1 MNLGLR
7 QVATLKQQIIM
18 TPKLQQAIKVL
29 LMPKLELNQ
38 FMTQQLEQ
46 NPLLEEDEIQTEE
59 LEIEDLVGTT
69 ELDPDTEWNEPEKS
83 LDREDKEPDIDWDAA
98 FDDMANVSEQ
108 TSFHQTDDEDG
119 PQSDVAETQSL
130 HEFLLA
136 QLSVTPLSDIEKAIG
151 EQIIGN
157 LNEDGQ
163 LKLPLFVLSSRYKND
178 LNDVDLSDGLRKVLE
193 RHLRQEFLSDEI
205 SLSPNSTIIR
215 GDGEGKWKIVD
226 EENRQTYTVRYENDQ
241 LEVYNLTLE
250 EIADVVGCDVEH
262 VEEVLEYIQENFEPI
277 GIAFR
282 TVPETMLIQMKV
294 NETHNPVAEEILKN
308 HFEDFM
314 NNQIPRIAQR
324 LDVKIGE
331 VIKAKELIGHFAPY
345 PGRYFSDP
353 TGKYLKNGTNPSRLI
368 IPEVSI
374 KKVSGEYHILT
385 NDDGMPRLRLNPFY
399 MNMLHGQNGALDGE
413 TKKWLEQK
421 RTSAID
427 LISSIIQRRRTIVSV
442 TEAIF
447 EIQADFLEQGTTGLK
462 PLTLKE
468 IAAMAGVHES
478 TVSRVTSNK
487 YVETPQG
494 IFKLKFFFS
503 TDLPTD
509 SGENV
514 SSTIVKDN
522 IKKMIAGEN
531 TAKPLSDQAIANAL
545 KKQGVHVAR
554 RTVQKYREELNI
566 LSSSKRKQIW

>member
-7 QVATLKQQIIM
+7 QVSTLKQQIIM

-29 LMPKLELNQ
+29 LMPQLELNQ
-38 FMTQQLEQ
+38 FMTQQLQQ
-46 NPLLEEDEIQTEE
+46 NPLLEEDEVQIEE
-59 LEIEDLVGTT
+59 LEIEDLLGTT

-108 TSFHQTDDEDG
+108 TSFQQTDDEDG
-119 PQSDVAETQSL
+119 PQSDVAQTQSL

-151 EQIIGN
+151 EQVIGN
-157 LNEDGQ
+157 LNDDGQ
-163 LKLPLFVLSSRYKND
+163 LKMPLFILSSKYKSD
-178 LNDVDLSDGLRKVLE
+178 LDESNLSDRLRKAFD
-193 RHLRQEFLSDEI
+193 RHLRLELLSDEV
-205 SLSPNSTIIR
+205 SLSPNPTIVL
-215 GDGEGKWKIVD
+215 GDEEGKWKIVD
-226 EENRQTYTVRYENDQ
+226 EENSQTYTVRDENGK
-241 LEVYNLTLE
+241 LEVYNITFE
-250 EIADVVGCDVEH
+250 EIADAVGCDVEH
-262 VEEVLEYIQENFEPI
+262 VEEVLEYIQNNFEPI

-282 TVPETMLIQMKV
+282 TVPESMLIQMKASEIR
-294 NETHNPVAEEILKN
+294 NSVAEEILKN
-308 HFEDFM
+308 HFADFM
-314 NNQIPRIAQR
+314 NNQIPRIAQQ
-324 LDVKIGE
+324 LEVNIEE
-331 VIKAKELIGHFAPY
+331 VIEAKELIGHLAPF

-353 TGKYLKNGTNPSRLI
+353 TGKYLRNGNNPSRLT

-374 KKVSGEYHILT
+374 KKISGEYHVLT
-385 NDDGMPRLRLNPFY
+385 NDDGMPRLRLSPVY
-399 MNMLHGQNGALDGE
+399 LNMLRGQKGE
-413 TKKWLEQK
+413 VDRDTKKWLEQQ
-421 RTSAID
+421 RSSAID
-427 LISSIIQRRRTIVSV
+427 LISSINQRRRTIVSV

-447 EIQADFLEQGTTGLK
+447 EIQADFLEQGTAGLK

-494 IFKLKFFFS
+494 IYKLKFFFS

-514 SSTIVKDN
+514 SSTTVKDK
-522 IKKMIAGEN
+522 IKEMVDGEN
-531 TAKPLSDQAIANAL
+531 AAKPLSDQAIANAL
-545 KKQGVHVAR
+545 GNQGIHVAR

-566 LSSSKRKQIW
+566 LSSSKRKQAW

>member
-1 MNLGLR
+1 
-7 QVATLKQQIIM
+7 
-18 TPKLQQAIKVL
+18 
-29 LMPKLELNQ
+29 
-38 FMTQQLEQ
+38 
-46 NPLLEEDEIQTEE
+46 
-59 LEIEDLVGTT
+59 
-69 ELDPDTEWNEPEKS
+69 
-83 LDREDKEPDIDWDAA
+83 
-98 FDDMANVSEQ
+98 
-108 TSFHQTDDEDG
+108 
-119 PQSDVAETQSL
+119 
-130 HEFLLA
+130 
-136 QLSVTPLSDIEKAIG
+136 
-151 EQIIGN
+151 
-157 LNEDGQ
+157 
-163 LKLPLFVLSSRYKND
+163 
-178 LNDVDLSDGLRKVLE
+178 
-193 RHLRQEFLSDEI
+193 
-205 SLSPNSTIIR
+205 
-215 GDGEGKWKIVD
+215 
-226 EENRQTYTVRYENDQ
+226 
-241 LEVYNLTLE
+241 
-250 EIADVVGCDVEH
+250 
-262 VEEVLEYIQENFEPI
+262 
-277 GIAFR
+277 
-282 TVPETMLIQMKV
+282 
-294 NETHNPVAEEILKN
+294 
-308 HFEDFM
+308 
-314 NNQIPRIAQR
+314 
-324 LDVKIGE
+324 
-331 VIKAKELIGHFAPY
+331 
-345 PGRYFSDP
+345 
-353 TGKYLKNGTNPSRLI
+353 
-368 IPEVSI
+368 
-374 KKVSGEYHILT
+374 
-385 NDDGMPRLRLNPFY
+385 
-399 MNMLHGQNGALDGE
+399 MLHGQNGALDGE

-514 SSTIVKDN
+514 SSTTVKDN

>member
-29 LMPKLELNQ
+29 LMPQLELNQ

-46 NPLLEEDEIQTEE
+46 NPLLEEDEVQTEE

-98 FDDMANVSEQ
+98 FDDMANISEQ
-108 TSFHQTDDEDG
+108 TSIQQTDDEDG
-119 PQSDVAETQSL
+119 PQSDVAQTQSL
-130 HEFLLA
+130 NEYLLA

-157 LNEDGQ
+157 LNDDGQ
-163 LKLPLFVLSSRYKND
+163 LKMPLFVLSSKFKND
-178 LNDVDLSDGLRKVLE
+178 LDDANLSDGLRKNFE
-193 RHLRQEFLSDEI
+193 RHLRQELSSDEI
-205 SLSPNSTIIR
+205 SLSSNSAVTQ
-215 GDGEGKWKIVD
+215 GEGGKWKIVD
-226 EENRQTYTVRYENDQ
+226 EENKQTYTVKDENGK
-241 LEVYNLTLE
+241 LKVHNLTFE
-250 EIADVVGCDVEH
+250 EIADAVGCDVEH
-262 VEEVLEYIQENFEPI
+262 VEEVLEYIQKNFLPT
-277 GIAFR
+277 GVAFR
-282 TVPETMLIQMKV
+282 TVAESMLIQMKV
-294 NETHNPVAEEILKN
+294 NEIHNPVAEEILKN
-308 HFEDFM
+308 HFADFM

-324 LDVKIGE
+324 LEVNIEE
-331 VIKAKELIGHFAPY
+331 VIKAKELIGHLAPY

-353 TGKYLKNGTNPSRLI
+353 AGKYLRNGNNPSRLI
-368 IPEVSI
+368 IPEVAI
-374 KKVSGEYHILT
+374 KKISGEYHILT
-385 NDDGMPRLRLNPFY
+385 NDDGMPRLRLNPIY
-399 MNMLHGQNGALDGE
+399 LNMLHGQTGEVDSE
-413 TKKWLEQK
+413 TKKWLEQQ
-421 RTSAID
+421 RSSAID
-427 LISSIIQRRRTIVSV
+427 LISSINQRRRTIVSV

-447 EIQADFLEQGTTGLK
+447 KIQADFLEQGTAGLK

-494 IFKLKFFFS
+494 IYKLKFFFS

-514 SSTIVKDN
+514 SSTTVKDK
-522 IKKMIAGEN
+522 IKEMIDGEN

-545 KKQGVHVAR
+545 SNQGIHVAR

-566 LSSSKRKQIW
+566 LSSSKRKQAW

>member
-29 LMPKLELNQ
+29 LMPQLELNQ

-59 LEIEDLVGTT
+59 LEIEDLLGTT

-98 FDDMANVSEQ
+98 FDDMVNISEQ
-108 TSFHQTDDEDG
+108 ASFQRADDEDG
-119 PQSDVAETQSL
+119 PQSDVAGTQSL

-157 LNEDGQ
+157 LNDDGQ
-163 LKLPLFVLSSRYKND
+163 LKMPLFVLSSKYKDD
-178 LNDVDLSDGLRKVLE
+178 LDYTNLSDGLHKVLV
-193 RHLRQEFLSDEI
+193 RHLRQELLSDEI
-205 SLSPNSTIIR
+205 SLSPNSTIEP
-215 GDGEGKWKIVD
+215 GEEEDKWRIVD
-226 EENRQTYTVRYENDQ
+226 DENAQTYTVRDENGR
-241 LEVYNLTLE
+241 LEVYNLTFD
-250 EIADVVGCDVEH
+250 EIAVAVGCDVEH
-262 VEEVLEYIQENFEPI
+262 VEEVLEYIQENFEPV
-277 GIAFR
+277 GVAFR
-282 TVPETMLIQMKV
+282 TVPETMLIQMKA

-308 HFEDFM
+308 HFADFM

-324 LDVKIGE
+324 LEVNIEE
-331 VIKAKELIGHFAPY
+331 VIKAKELIGHLAPY

-353 TGKYLKNGTNPSRLI
+353 AGKYLRNGNNPSRLI
-368 IPEVSI
+368 IPEVAI
-374 KKVSGEYHILT
+374 KKISGEYHILT
-385 NDDGMPRLRLNPFY
+385 NDDGMPRLRLNPIY
-399 MNMLHGQNGALDGE
+399 LNMLHGQKGEVDSE
-413 TKKWLEQK
+413 TKKWLERQ
-421 RTSAID
+421 RSSAID
-427 LISSIIQRRRTIVSV
+427 LIGSINQRRRTIVSV

-447 EIQADFLEQGTTGLK
+447 KIQADFLEQGTAGLK

-494 IFKLKFFFS
+494 IYKLKFFFS

-509 SGENV
+509 SGESV
-514 SSTIVKDN
+514 SSTTVKDK
-522 IKKMIAGEN
+522 IKEMIDGEN
-531 TAKPLSDQAIANAL
+531 TAKPFSDQSIANAL
-545 KKQGVHVAR
+545 EKEGIHVAR

-566 LSSSKRKQIW
+566 LSSSKRKQTW

>member
-29 LMPKLELNQ
+29 LMPQLELNQ

-46 NPLLEEDEIQTEE
+46 NPLLEEDEVQTEE

-98 FDDMANVSEQ
+98 FDDMANISEQ
-108 TSFHQTDDEDG
+108 TSIQQTDDEDG
-119 PQSDVAETQSL
+119 PQSDVAQTQSL
-130 HEFLLA
+130 HEYLLA
-136 QLSVTPLSDIEKAIG
+136 QLSVTPLSDIEKSIG

-157 LNEDGQ
+157 LNDDGQ
-163 LKLPLFVLSSRYKND
+163 LKMPLFVLSYKYKND
-178 LNDVDLSDGLRKVLE
+178 LDDANLSDGLRKAFE
-193 RHLRQEFLSDEI
+193 RHLRQELLSDEI
-205 SLSPNSTIIR
+205 SLSANSTVAQ
-215 GDGEGKWKIVD
+215 GEDGKWKIVD
-226 EENRQTYTVRYENDQ
+226 EENKQTYTVRDENGK
-241 LEVYNLTLE
+241 LEFYNLTFG
-250 EIADVVGCDVEH
+250 EIADAVGCDVEH
-262 VEEVLEYIQENFEPI
+262 VKEVLEYIQNNFEPI
-277 GIAFR
+277 GVAFR
-282 TVPETMLIQMKV
+282 TVPESMLIQMKV
-294 NETHNPVAEEILKN
+294 NETHNPVVEEILKN
-308 HFEDFM
+308 HFADFM

-324 LDVKIGE
+324 LEVNIEE
-331 VIKAKELIGHFAPY
+331 VIKAKELIGHLAPY

-353 TGKYLKNGTNPSRLI
+353 TGKYLRNGNNPSRLI
-368 IPEVSI
+368 IPEVAI
-374 KKVSGEYHILT
+374 KKISGEYHVLT
-385 NDDGMPRLRLNPFY
+385 NDDGMPRLRLNPIY
-399 MNMLHGQNGALDGE
+399 LNMLHGQKGEVDSE
-413 TKKWLEQK
+413 TKKWLEQQ
-421 RTSAID
+421 RSSAID
-427 LISSIIQRRRTIVSV
+427 LISSINQRRRTIVSV

-447 EIQADFLEQGTTGLK
+447 KIQADFLEQGTAGLK

-494 IFKLKFFFS
+494 IYKLKFFFS

-514 SSTIVKDN
+514 SSTTVKDK
-522 IKKMIAGEN
+522 IKEMIGGEN
-531 TAKPLSDQAIANAL
+531 TAKPLSDQTVANAL
-545 KKQGVHVAR
+545 SNQGIHVAR

-566 LSSSKRKQIW
+566 LSSSKRKQAW

>member
-108 TSFHQTDDEDG
+108 TSFQQTDDEDG
-119 PQSDVAETQSL
+119 PQSDVAETRSL

-157 LNEDGQ
+157 LNDDGQ
-163 LKLPLFVLSSRYKND
+163 LKMPLFVLSSKYKND
-178 LNDVDLSDGLRKVLE
+178 LGEVNLSDGLRKVLE

-205 SLSPNSTIIR
+205 SLSLNSTIIR
-215 GDGEGKWKIVD
+215 GEEEGKWKIVD

-314 NNQIPRIAQR
+314 NNQMPRIAQR
-324 LDVKIGE
+324 LDVKIGQ
-331 VIKAKELIGHFAPY
+331 VIKAKELIGNFAPY

-399 MNMLHGQNGALDGE
+399 MNMLHGQNGKVDSE

-427 LISSIIQRRRTIVSV
+427 LISSIIKRRRTIVSV

-447 EIQADFLEQGTTGLK
+447 EIQADFLEQGTAGLK

-514 SSTIVKDN
+514 SSTTVKDN

>member
-29 LMPKLELNQ
+29 LMPQLELNQ

-46 NPLLEEDEIQTEE
+46 NPLLEEDEVQTEE

-98 FDDMANVSEQ
+98 FDDMANISEQ
-108 TSFHQTDDEDG
+108 TSIQQTDDEDG
-119 PQSDVAETQSL
+119 PQSDVAQTQSL
-130 HEFLLA
+130 HEYLLA

-157 LNEDGQ
+157 LNDDGQ
-163 LKLPLFVLSSRYKND
+163 LKMPLFVLSYKYKND
-178 LNDVDLSDGLRKVLE
+178 LDDANLSDGLRKAFE
-193 RHLRQEFLSDEI
+193 RHLRQELLSDEI
-205 SLSPNSTIIR
+205 SLSANSTVSQVE
-215 GDGEGKWKIVD
+215 DGKWKIVD
-226 EENRQTYTVRYENDQ
+226 EENKQTYTVRDENGK
-241 LEVYNLTLE
+241 LEVYNLTFE
-250 EIADVVGCDVEH
+250 EIADAVGCDVEH
-262 VEEVLEYIQENFEPI
+262 VEEVLEYIQNNFEPI
-277 GIAFR
+277 GVAFR
-282 TVPETMLIQMKV
+282 TVPESMLIQMKV
-294 NETHNPVAEEILKN
+294 NETHNPVVEEILKN
-308 HFEDFM
+308 HFAAFM

-324 LDVKIGE
+324 LEVNIKE
-331 VIKAKELIGHFAPY
+331 VIKAKELIGHLAPY

-353 TGKYLKNGTNPSRLI
+353 TGKYLRNGNNPSRLI
-368 IPEVSI
+368 IPEVAI
-374 KKVSGEYHILT
+374 KKISGEYHVLT
-385 NDDGMPRLRLNPFY
+385 NDDGMPRLRLNPIY
-399 MNMLHGQNGALDGE
+399 LNMLHGQKGEVDSE
-413 TKKWLEQK
+413 TKKWLEQQ
-421 RTSAID
+421 RSSAID
-427 LISSIIQRRRTIVSV
+427 LISSINQRRRTIVSV

-447 EIQADFLEQGTTGLK
+447 KIQADFLDQGTAGLK

-494 IFKLKFFFS
+494 IYKLKFFFS

-514 SSTIVKDN
+514 SSTTVKDK
-522 IKKMIAGEN
+522 IKEMIDGEN
-531 TAKPLSDQAIANAL
+531 TAKPLSDQTIANAL
-545 KKQGVHVAR
+545 SNQGIHVAR

-566 LSSSKRKQIW
+566 LSSSKRKQAW

>member
-7 QVATLKQQIIM
+7 QVSTLKQQIIM

-29 LMPKLELNQ
+29 LMPQLELNQ
-38 FMTQQLEQ
+38 FMTQQLEL
-46 NPLLEEDEIQTEE
+46 NPLLEEDEVQTEE
-59 LEIEDLVGTT
+59 LEIEDLLGTT

-108 TSFHQTDDEDG
+108 TSFQRTEDEDA
-119 PQSDVAETQSL
+119 PQSDVAQTQSL

-136 QLSVTPLSDIEKAIG
+136 QLSVTPLSHIEKAIG

-157 LNEDGQ
+157 LNDDGQ
-163 LKLPLFVLSSRYKND
+163 LKMPLFVLSARFRCD
-178 LNDVDLSDGLRKVLE
+178 LDEARLSNGLLKAFD
-193 RHLRQEFLSDEI
+193 RHLRLELLSDEI
-205 SLSPNSTIIR
+205 SLPPNSTVVF
-215 GDGEGKWKIVD
+215 GEEEGTWKIVD
-226 EENRQTYTVRYENDQ
+226 EENRQTYSVREDHGK
-241 LEVYNLTLE
+241 LEVYNITFE
-250 EIADVVGCDVEH
+250 EIADAVGCDVEH
-262 VEEVLEYIQENFEPI
+262 VEEVLEYIQNNFEPI

-282 TVPETMLIQMKV
+282 TVPESMLIQMKV
-294 NETHNPVAEEILKN
+294 GETRDPVAEEILRN
-308 HFEDFM
+308 HFTDLM
-314 NNQIPRIAQR
+314 NNQIPRIAQQ
-324 LDVKIGE
+324 LEVNIEE
-331 VIKAKELIGHFAPY
+331 VIKAKELIGQLAPF

-353 TGKYLKNGTNPSRLI
+353 TGKYLRNGSNPSRLI

-374 KKVSGEYHILT
+374 KKIGGEYHVLT
-385 NDDGMPRLRLNPFY
+385 NDDGMPRLRLNPTY
-399 MNMLHGQNGALDGE
+399 LNMLQGQKGEVDRE
-413 TKKWLEQK
+413 TKRWLEQQ
-421 RTSAID
+421 RSSAID
-427 LISSIIQRRRTIVSV
+427 LMSSINQRRRTIVSV
-442 TEAIF
+442 TDAIF
-447 EIQADFLEQGTTGLK
+447 EIQSDFLEQGIAGLK

-514 SSTIVKDN
+514 SSTTVKDK
-522 IKKMIAGEN
+522 IKEMIEAEN
-531 TAKPLSDQAIANAL
+531 AAKPLSDQAIANAL
-545 KKQGVHVAR
+545 GNLGIHVAR
-554 RTVQKYREELNI
+554 RTVQKYREEINI
-566 LSSSKRKQIW
+566 LSSSKRKQAW

>member
-7 QVATLKQQIIM
+7 QVAALKQQIIM

-29 LMPKLELNQ
+29 LMPQLELNQ

-108 TSFHQTDDEDG
+108 NSYRQTSDEDG

-136 QLSVTPLSDIEKAIG
+136 QLRVTPLSEIEKAIG

-157 LNEDGQ
+157 LNDDGQ
-163 LKLPLFVLSSRYKND
+163 LKMPLFTLSPKYQND
-178 LNDVDLSDGLRKVLE
+178 LDDAILSDEFRKDFE
-193 RHLRQEFLSDEI
+193 RHLRRELSSDES
-205 SLSPNSTIIR
+205 SLSPNSTIR
-215 GDGEGKWKIVD
+215 VGEDEGKWKIID
-226 EENRQTYTVRYENDQ
+226 EENKHAYTARREDGRI
-241 LEVYNLTLE
+241 EVFNLTFE
-250 EIADVVGCDVEH
+250 EIAGAVGCDVEH
-262 VEEVLEYIQENFEPI
+262 VAEVLEYIQENFEPI
-277 GIAFR
+277 GVAFR
-282 TVPETMLIQMKV
+282 TVPESMLIQIKV
-294 NETHNPVAEEILKN
+294 NGIHNPIAEEILKN
-308 HFEDFM
+308 HFADFM
-314 NNQIPRIAQR
+314 NNQIPRIAQS
-324 LDVKIGE
+324 LDVNIEE
-331 VIKAKELIGHFAPY
+331 VIQAKELIGQLAPY

-353 TGKYLKNGTNPSRLI
+353 TGKYLRNGDNPTRLI

-374 KKVSGEYHILT
+374 KKIGGEYHVLT
-385 NDDGMPRLRLNPFY
+385 NDDGMPRLRLNPVY
-399 MNMLHGQNGALDGE
+399 MTLLHGQNGELDGG
-413 TKKWLEQK
+413 TKKWLEQQ
-421 RTSAID
+421 RSSAID
-427 LISSIIQRRRTIVSV
+427 LISSINQRRRTIVSV

-447 EIQADFLEQGTTGLK
+447 EIQEDFLEQGTAGLK

-494 IFKLKFFFS
+494 IYKLKFFFS

-509 SGENV
+509 TGENV
-514 SSTIVKDN
+514 SSTAVKDN
-522 IKKMIAGEN
+522 IKDMIDGEN
-531 TAKPLSDQAIANAL
+531 PAKPLSDQAIANAL
-545 KKQGVHVAR
+545 GNQGIHVAR

-566 LSSSKRKQIW
+566 LSSSKRKQVW